1 MSTESRGV
9 VRGPASRVESSPA
22 ATNSEDRSFSPT
34 FILGAAHSGTTILYR
49 MFALHPEVLWFS
61 QFSLRSGEIAGRWS
75 LPFNDPIDR
84 ALRQFTRHDWQKVS
98 SRRLQWIVPTPSE
111 ARNVWKDLLDR
122 SGTTDERAAHMR
134 WCVRSFCARRGRRRF
149 VAKWPGFYR
158 DIPVLSAAFPSARF
172 VHIVRDGRPV
182 ALSVRHKFS
191 RSGRGREPR
200 SRCAILGEG
209 NRSRASCGEFNQS
222 LGDPIRGFLSRRAR
236 RSQQGLGTL
245 DASPVLVPVRAN
257 SPTAFVDE
265 SVADGSRS
273 PSRTRTDRR
282 GTRRIAK
289 RVRLHRDS
297 ARHTP
302 RRPRRLTNDEVLDYP
317 RVDSLELIER
327 TDVGAWTDG
336 WLPETTSGGPAA

>member
-9 VRGPASRVESSPA
+9 VRGPASRVESSPV
-22 ATNSEDRSFSPT
+22 ATDSEDRTFSPT

-75 LPFNDPIDR
+75 LPFNDPIDS

-111 ARNVWKDLLDR
+111 VRNVWKDLLDR
-122 SGTTDERAAHMR
+122 SGTTDERAAYVR
-134 WCVRSFCARRGRRRF
+134 WCVRDFCARRGRRTLRRQ
-149 VAKWPGFYR
+149 VARLLSGYTCPQRRLSIGQIRAHRAGWPAGSTQR
-158 DIPVLSAAFPSARF
+158 ASQ
-172 VHIVRDGRPV
+172 VRG
-182 ALSVRHKFS
+182 
-191 RSGRGREPR
+191 RSGRRREPR

-209 NRSRASCGEFNQS
+209 NRSRASRGEFNQS
-222 LGDPIRGFLSRRAR
+222 LGDSLRGSLSRRAR

-257 SPTAFVDE
+257 STTAFVDE
-265 SVADGSRS
+265 SVVDGSRS

-282 GTRRIAK
+282 GTSRIAQ
-289 RVRLHRDS
+289 RVRLHGP
-297 ARHTP
+297 AHVTPP
-302 RRPRRLTNDEVLDYP
+302 RRR
-317 RVDSLELIER
+317 
-327 TDVGAWTDG
+327 
-336 WLPETTSGGPAA
+336 GG